1 MLRLYSYNAKWN
13 LKLSLFSG
21 KGVLFILVNVDYF
34 FGVGT
39 QIGKHPYFMTSMDR
53 NQFPYQIWTHTNA
66 MEGFQRE
73 FLEKKNV
80 LSNTG
85 PKFWTAHYGNQNRKT
100 MSWMSQNNLFIDHCH
115 NFESAWIPIIAL
127 WQNWSM
133 LWPRSIISVAL
144 ISIVSVDQQH
154 CWALVA
160 ARAGLENW
168 SELISIDRHW
178 TALISTD
185 QQWS

>member
-1 MLRLYSYNAKWN
+1 MLTIFLEWARELGSTHIPWHRWTEI
-13 LKLSLFSG
+13 S
-21 KGVLFILVNVDYF
+21 
-34 FGVGT
+34 
-39 QIGKHPYFMTSMDR
+39 
-53 NQFPYQIWTHTNA
+53 FPYQIWTHTNVR
-66 MEGFQRE
+66 GSFQ
-73 FLEKKNV
+73 KKNV

-85 PKFWTAHYGNQNRKT
+85 PIFWTAHYGNQNR
-100 MSWMSQNNLFIDHCH
+100 MSQNNLFIDHCH

-160 ARAGLENW
+160 ARAGLEYW
-168 SELISIDRHW
+168 SAVISIDKHW
-178 TALISTD
+178 TVLISTD
-185 QQWS
+185 QHWSASIKLISNVENGSALASDIVSCPTR